1 MVTTVESSWLSF
13 PAYLSPGSGPGLG
26 QPQAPSP
33 SPPPPAPPAP
43 LAALDQINAVRNG
56 TQQMNGM
63 NLGGWLVIEQFLA
76 PEMYANASTTVPW
89 GPNPLTFGVYGE
101 RQLGIDAAQ
110 QDANDTTGTLNVTG
124 RWRQA
129 MFDHRATFITESDF
143 ATLAAAGINTV
154 RIPVG
159 FWLFAQTA
167 VRRLHP
173 STYGQHVHGQTIIT
187 AATAAQAMPHL
198 HLTPG
203 GAPMPYE
210 VATAAR
216 HDSTPRPAAVHFHR
230 LARRPAQTDMP
241 PFVEGAYLYMDLAM
255 QWAAKYGLA
264 VNIGVHS
271 VNGSQNGY
279 EASAPEI
286 ARTELWD
293 ATPYTSPTYYNQSLT
308 FVSQLMQRYGSSP
321 ALVAVSLM
329 NEPTVSVSVL
339 VAGHPC
345 MCGWGRFIQ
354 PIALCRL

>member
-110 QDANDTTGTLNVTG
+110 QDANDTTGLLNVTG

-129 MFDHRATFITESDF
+129 MFDHRATFVTEDDF
-143 ATLAAAGINTV
+143 ALLASAGINIV

-159 FWLFAQTA
+159 FWVFAKTA
-167 VRRLHP
+167 VRCQSFCSACRW
-173 STYGQHVHGQTIIT
+173 TY
-187 AATAAQAMPHL
+187 PN
-198 HLTPG
+198 
-203 GAPMPYE
+203 
-210 VATAAR
+210 
-216 HDSTPRPAAVHFHR
+216 
-230 LARRPAQTDMP
+230 
-241 PFVEGAYLYMDLAM
+241 
-255 QWAAKYGLA
+255 AKML
-264 VNIGVHS
+264 
-271 VNGSQNGY
+271 
-279 EASAPEI
+279 
-286 ARTELWD
+286 
-293 ATPYTSPTYYNQSLT
+293 
-308 FVSQLMQRYGSSP
+308 
-321 ALVAVSLM
+321 
-329 NEPTVSVSVL
+329 
-339 VAGHPC
+339 
-345 MCGWGRFIQ
+345 
-354 PIALCRL
+354 IALPIRGPRCWSSDTAGTFIAPVDQVHIQIRSATCTRCVGSGPERSP